1 MMKRFWRFNLH
12 FAVLALLL
20 AAGCSTTE
28 EKERKKQIA
37 SLRIHIEGRRNIME
51 QSPKA
56 TFRSGEAI
64 NINQDI
70 ALTDMSLVSAEMVET
85 PGGFSLKLNFD
96 RHGQMKLE
104 AISIAN
110 RDKRLAILAAWSTG
124 KKDHPGESRWLA
136 APVLRQRN
144 SSGSLVFTP
153 DASREEAEMIVR
165 GLNNAVKQN
174 NK

>member
-12 FAVLALLL
+12 FVVLALLL
-20 AAGCSTTE
+20 TTGCSTTE
-28 EKERKKQIA
+28 EKERKKQLA
-37 SLRIHIEGRRNIME
+37 SLRIHVEGRRNIME
-51 QSPKA
+51 QAPRA
-56 TFRSGEAI
+56 TFRSGDAI
-64 NINQDI
+64 DINQDVV
-70 ALTDMSLVSAEMVET
+70 LTDMSLVSAEVVDT

-96 RHGQMKLE
+96 RHGQLKLE

-110 RDKRLAILAAWSTG
+110 RDRRLAILVAWSTG

-136 APVLRQRN
+136 GPVMRQRN
-144 SSGSLVFTP
+144 ASGTLVFTP
-153 DASREEAEMIVR
+153 DASREETEMIVR